1 MSALDTVVDSAL
13 IGVDPNNVS
22 TPNKWKNH
30 RTNMSQVGIFL
41 QFFLTNDTG
50 DSILWTPAPDETGR
64 WYSENLEGLQ
74 MWLSGNIIGSIVDVP
89 LVLPANSRNAEG
101 QEYWIRYKLVDDDNN
116 GTVAVI
122 RDEIDRYRNT
132 ISIDYKDNG
141 VDKNVSFYAPGSVV
155 KYLFGLDIDQPM
167 PEWMNGSSLD
177 PVNNTQEFVDFFSR
191 LYDIIETFESDPVNG
206 DPWKVLAYT
215 KIVNRNT
222 PPGYSQPENP
232 FLDTLMLIKGI
243 ATPDVLE
250 HDALYPTLVTARLE
264 DFYNG

>member
-1 MSALDTVVDSAL
+1 MNALDTVVDSAL

-30 RTNMSQVGIFL
+30 RTDYSVVGAFL
-41 QFFLTNDTG
+41 RFYLTNDTNN
-50 DSILWTPAPDETGR
+50 SILWTPAPDETGR
-64 WYSENLEGLQ
+64 WYSENLEGLD
-74 MWLSGNIIGSIVDVP
+74 MTLDSNLIYSLKKLP
-89 LVLPANSRNAEG
+89 LVLPANNRNAEG
-101 QEYWIRYKLVDDDNN
+101 QEYWIRYKLNDDDNN
-116 GTVAVI
+116 GTIAVI
-122 RDEIDRYRNT
+122 RDEIDRYL
-132 ISIDYKDNG
+132 SKFVIDYVDNG
-141 VDKNVSFYAPGSVV
+141 EQKQVGFLVPNSVF
-155 KYLFGLDIDQPM
+155 KYLLGYNIDEPT
-167 PEWMNGSSLD
+167 PWVPNTTID
-177 PVNNTQEFVDFFSR
+177 PNVDQQRFVDFFSK

>member
-1 MSALDTVVDSAL
+1 MSTLDSVVDSAL
-13 IGVDPNNVS
+13 IGVDHDNVS

-30 RTNMSQVGIFL
+30 KTDASQVGLFL
-41 QFFLTNDTG
+41 RFYLTNDTG
-50 DSILWTPAPDETGR
+50 DPILWTPAPDETGR
-64 WYSENLEGLQ
+64 WYSENLDGLD
-74 MWLSGNIIGSIVDVP
+74 MVLDANIIGTYKEIP
-89 LVLPANSRNAEG
+89 LVLPANNQNAEG

-116 GTVAVI
+116 GTIAVI
-122 RDEIDRYRNT
+122 RDEIDRYR
-132 ISIDYKDNG
+132 SKFVIDYVDNG
-141 VDKNVSFYAPGSVV
+141 EQKQLSFFVPNSVF
-155 KYLFGLDIDQPM
+155 KYLLGYNIDEPT
-167 PEWMNGSSLD
+167 PWVPNLTLSPNDSSFK
-177 PVNNTQEFVDFFSR
+177 EFFSR

-206 DPWKVLAYT
+206 DLWKVLAYT

-250 HDALYPTLVTARLE
+250 HDALYPTLVTAKLE